1 MKQAEAVRSESR
13 DVLVVDKMLPFQF
26 KFVIFQPIPA
36 DCQNVV
42 GTLNHR
48 HYVRQRDACCFPFVI
63 LGVAQSVNVQVYVY
77 FVDREPIIIHIAKAG
92 LFVLGLLDVRRFFV
106 GLRQVNV

>member
-1 MKQAEAVRSESR
+1 M
-13 DVLVVDKMLPFQF
+13 DKMLPFQF
-26 KFVIFQPIPA
+26 KFVVFQPIPA

-63 LGVAQSVNVQVYVY
+63 LGVAQPFDVQVYVAL
-77 FVDREPIIIHIAKAG
+77 VDCEPIVIHIAKAG
-92 LFVLGLLDVRRFFV
+92 LFVLGFLDVSGLFV
-106 GLRQVNV
+106 GIRQVNV